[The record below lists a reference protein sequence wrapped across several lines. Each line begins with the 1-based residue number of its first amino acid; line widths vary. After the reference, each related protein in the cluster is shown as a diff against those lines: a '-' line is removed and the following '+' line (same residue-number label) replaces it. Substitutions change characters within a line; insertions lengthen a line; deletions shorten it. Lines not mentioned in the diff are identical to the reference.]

1 MEGQIDFHGR
11 PLIASG
17 TRKGK
22 TMARCEIGLQ
32 MWPWYS
38 IKTLLEHA
46 TRALE
51 LYPYDQI
58 WMCDHFEYEDSLT
71 ILSAMAMK
79 LDTSVGT
86 MVTYPHRNPLESAQK
101 FSSIAGLLHEGR
113 QVSAGIGAGGAV
125 PAQIFKEKA
134 APVAV
139 MEETVC
145 FLTSLLAG
153 EKVEFKRFPMLSQ
166 RFRYEEQ
173 YTAKL
178 FFPPEPPVPVY
189 VAAGG
194 PRMFDLAGRVG
205 DGVILTQLNPWTSFA
220 GIKQGM
226 FQQAVEMVSTGVQSR
241 EKGGTF
247 KKIYNLHIS
256 VSRDGEKARQWAK
269 RNTSYGLA
277 GSLMRYPEV
286 LKATGVDLEAVRTV
300 REAYAKGLGVDEATR
315 RVSDGLLEDAGF
327 IVAGTPDEVLE
338 RCALILPRVR
348 SFGVDQLVIGVPLG
362 PDVPEALGLIAKEI
376 IPALVL

>member
-1 MEGQIDFHGR
+1 MG
-11 PLIASG
+11 
-17 TRKGK
+17 
-22 TMARCEIGLQ
+22 RCEIGLQ

-38 IKTLLEHA
+38 IKTLLGHA
-46 TRALE
+46 EQALE
-51 LYPYDQI
+51 LYHFDQI

-71 ILSAMAMK
+71 ILAAMAIK

-86 MVTYPHRNPLESAQK
+86 MVTYPHRNPLECAQK
-101 FSSIAGLLHEGR
+101 FSSIAGLLHDGR
-113 QVSAGIGAGGAV
+113 HVSAGIGAGGAV
-125 PAQIFKEKA
+125 PAQVLKEKV
-134 APVAV
+134 APIAV
-139 MEETVC
+139 MEETVG
-145 FLTSLLAG
+145 FLTTLLAG
-153 EKVEFKRFPMLSQ
+153 EKVELKRFPRLAK
-166 RFRYEEQ
+166 RFRYNEE

-178 FFPPEPPVPVY
+178 FFPPNSKVPVY

-194 PRMFDLAGRVG
+194 PRMFDLAGRLG

-220 GIKQGM
+220 GIQRGL
-226 FQQAVEMVSTGVQSR
+226 FQQAVEMVSAGVQSR

-286 LKATGVDLEAVRTV
+286 LKATGVDLEAAQTV
-300 REAYAKGLGVDEATR
+300 HDAYAKGLGVDEATK
-315 RVSDGLLEDAGF
+315 RVSDRLVDTAGF
-327 IVAGTPDEVLE
+327 IVAGTPDEVLK
-338 RCALILPRVR
+338 RCAVILPKVR
-348 SFGVDQLVIGVPLG
+348 SYGVDQLVIGVPLG

-376 IPALVL
+376 IPALDL